1 MKIKNVLNVIL
12 ISVLSISLWE
22 IGEKQWDYYKAKKTY
37 KIAQDEKS
45 NLSGGDLNEYL
56 KRQGYDWI
64 KVDGT
69 AIDYPVMTYTDNNY
83 YISHDYKGNE
93 SNSGAIFYCSSDK
106 PFNGRCT
113 MIYGHSMKN
122 GTMFN
127 NLHYFQKDHNRFK
140 NSKLTIET
148 EDGVKIFK
156 PFAYY
161 VTNNN
166 FFYKQIDNME
176 VFDAIVMIKQNSDYF
191 INGVKYN
198 DDSHIVGLYTCDYS
212 INNGRLIVFYISDN
226 NN

>member
-1 MKIKNVLNVIL
+1 MKLKNFLNVIL

-22 IGEKQWDYYKAKKTY
+22 IGQKQWEYYKDKETY
-37 KIAQDEKS
+37 DIIQEEK
-45 NLSGGDLNEYL
+45 NQTRDTMTYL
-56 KRQGYDWI
+56 KEKGYDWI
-64 KVDGT
+64 TVEGT

-93 SNSGAIFYCSSDK
+93 SSGGAIFYCSSDE
-106 PFNGRCT
+106 PFAGRYT

-127 NLHYFQKDHNRFK
+127 NLHFFQKDHQKFK
-140 NSKLTIET
+140 DSILTIET
-148 EDGVKIFK
+148 AEGARKYK

-166 FFYKQIDNME
+166 FFYKDIDNME
-176 VFDAIVMIKQNSDYF
+176 IFDAVSLIKQNSDYF
-191 INGVKYN
+191 INGVEYDEN
-198 DDSHIVGLYTCDYS
+198 SHIVGLYTCDYS